1 MKRQPL
7 EVGTTIKLNSIN
19 YIVDTVIGDGA
30 TCIVYKAHYLDS
42 RGLSHVVNI
51 KECYP
56 YADNV
61 SRYGNVLKWESDEQ
75 RQNSI
80 SAFVTAYDKLMN
92 RQLGNFTVH
101 AFDID
106 EANSTQYIIMDAN
119 DGVTFDKDS
128 STSLTEILK
137 TVKLLAHVVG
147 QYHDNGY
154 LHLDIKPSNFLVYPR
169 PSEHIILFD
178 IDSVTAIEDIR
189 NGKISCAPYSKGWA
203 APEQMQGQ
211 INKLCP
217 ATDIYSIGAIL
228 FEKIMGRNV
237 EPADTGLFAD
247 WDFDEKIFENVNPKI
262 KRLLRNIFKKTLAA
276 NVKRRYQSIDELT
289 ADLTQAVETA
299 EQKQYLIPDYIVS
312 DIHFIGREN
321 DLQKINTM
329 FIDGIKAIF
338 IHGFGG
344 IGKTSLVKKYAEL
357 YGKHFDCVKFCRYS
371 KDLAHI
377 IDTLE
382 IANEDKE
389 DKAEHRKNL
398 KNALKGTKTL
408 LVIDNFDVENDEDL
422 ELLLSFNCNILFTT
436 RNDYSYISSEKIEII
451 ELESLP
457 SDDLVQIFK
466 NEYGKDISEA
476 EEPIVEEIIER
487 FGNLTFI
494 VPIIAKQIIASRIS
508 ISEFASSIDDDIFSR
523 FNEENEDVRIMKDGK
538 FLKTNSLDYLRI
550 MFNIA
555 DLSEEHITVLRYLYL
570 LRIHNN
576 LTIEEYRKYTGTK
589 NLNILNDLA
598 FKNWISID
606 DSDSIEQAVIK
617 VHQLVYDL
625 TKQDL
630 RPNSKNCCIL
640 LDNITKS
647 VKIENKYIHEVRA
660 NFQYKKLIEEAVNRR
675 NCENVISVLISLDY
689 ASKDDV
695 NYIVNFLY
703 NRFEGDLHE
712 AQYCICEQLFQMFF
726 SLLEIWK
733 QQIGIFDYKL
743 NSVIIFLYILYCM
756 GTEIEIR
763 GEEDEIPQEVQ
774 DVIHIFQITLDEFGD
789 SNSENNSINLYMF
802 LKPYLI
808 AETDFDIRLRLDTE
822 FSYSVLDKVY
832 SCIDKFAELPISDH
846 ELLSA
851 FSSYYHRHKKEIM
864 QSPFSPEDI
873 KKYQLSISE
882 WKNQPIRI
890 LLDSLKSGEADKI
903 TAINGILSD
912 ETIPSEEKN
921 KLIELVIASVFRSF
935 QGQTHVKVE
944 ERYKTNWN
952 SYIEP
957 LQIHADFF
965 DKFPKSKNRL
975 GGKYDLCFN
984 ISRCRL
990 AYVYAFLNDSRVS
1003 DTLEQVYLHIEDR
1016 HLSTSTDAWWNDKTA
1031 MPRFYVDFDI
1041 AIRVFSNIEKTYII
1055 LPYLLRYTELVINN
1069 SSSVLNFEE
1078 TMMFEWYD
1086 KICVYSK
1093 EAYKQTKDKY
1103 YWQVFKNYEMK
1114 LKKIGRDSV

>member
-189 NGKISCAPYSKGWA
+189 NGKISCVPYSKGWA

-228 FEKIMGRNV
+228 FEKLMGRGV
-237 EPADTGLFAD
+237 TPEDCGLFAD
-247 WDFDEKIFENVNPKI
+247 WDFDGEILENVNPKI

-312 DIHFIGREN
+312 DIHFVGREN

-382 IANEDKE
+382 IFML
-389 DKAEHRKNL
+389 R
-398 KNALKGTKTL
+398 
-408 LVIDNFDVENDEDL
+408 IDNF
-422 ELLLSFNCNILFTT
+422 
-436 RNDYSYISSEKIEII
+436 
-451 ELESLP
+451 
-457 SDDLVQIFK
+457 
-466 NEYGKDISEA
+466 
-476 EEPIVEEIIER
+476 
-487 FGNLTFI
+487 LT
-494 VPIIAKQIIASRIS
+494 
-508 ISEFASSIDDDIFSR
+508 
-523 FNEENEDVRIMKDGK
+523 
-538 FLKTNSLDYLRI
+538 
-550 MFNIA
+550 
-555 DLSEEHITVLRYLYL
+555 
-570 LRIHNN
+570 
-576 LTIEEYRKYTGTK
+576 
-589 NLNILNDLA
+589 
-598 FKNWISID
+598 
-606 DSDSIEQAVIK
+606 
-617 VHQLVYDL
+617 
-625 TKQDL
+625 
-630 RPNSKNCCIL
+630 
-640 LDNITKS
+640 
-647 VKIENKYIHEVRA
+647 
-660 NFQYKKLIEEAVNRR
+660 
-675 NCENVISVLISLDY
+675 
-689 ASKDDV
+689 
-695 NYIVNFLY
+695 
-703 NRFEGDLHE
+703 
-712 AQYCICEQLFQMFF
+712 
-726 SLLEIWK
+726 
-733 QQIGIFDYKL
+733 
-743 NSVIIFLYILYCM
+743 
-756 GTEIEIR
+756 
-763 GEEDEIPQEVQ
+763 
-774 DVIHIFQITLDEFGD
+774 
-789 SNSENNSINLYMF
+789 
-802 LKPYLI
+802 
-808 AETDFDIRLRLDTE
+808 
-822 FSYSVLDKVY
+822 
-832 SCIDKFAELPISDH
+832 
-846 ELLSA
+846 
-851 FSSYYHRHKKEIM
+851 
-864 QSPFSPEDI
+864 
-873 KKYQLSISE
+873 
-882 WKNQPIRI
+882 
-890 LLDSLKSGEADKI
+890 
-903 TAINGILSD
+903 
-912 ETIPSEEKN
+912 
-921 KLIELVIASVFRSF
+921 
-935 QGQTHVKVE
+935 
-944 ERYKTNWN
+944 
-952 SYIEP
+952 
-957 LQIHADFF
+957 
-965 DKFPKSKNRL
+965 
-975 GGKYDLCFN
+975 
-984 ISRCRL
+984 
-990 AYVYAFLNDSRVS
+990 
-1003 DTLEQVYLHIEDR
+1003 
-1016 HLSTSTDAWWNDKTA
+1016 
-1031 MPRFYVDFDI
+1031 
-1041 AIRVFSNIEKTYII
+1041 
-1055 LPYLLRYTELVINN
+1055 
-1069 SSSVLNFEE
+1069 
-1078 TMMFEWYD
+1078 
-1086 KICVYSK
+1086 
-1093 EAYKQTKDKY
+1093 
-1103 YWQVFKNYEMK
+1103 
-1114 LKKIGRDSV
+1114 